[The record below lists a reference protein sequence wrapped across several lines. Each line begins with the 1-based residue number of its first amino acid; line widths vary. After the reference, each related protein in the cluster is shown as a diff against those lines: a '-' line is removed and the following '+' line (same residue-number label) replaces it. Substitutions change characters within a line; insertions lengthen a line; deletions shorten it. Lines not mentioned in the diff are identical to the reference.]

1 MHWPTAQAGQIWEFM
16 ALILRFFLKHLRC
29 CLRGMQRSDCLNIFS
44 LLSLLFPPSPLL
56 LFFPSCRFDR
66 IAHTRE
72 TMNSDG
78 LNTLSYKVLRADKY
92 PLYTKIT
99 VDIGSPNS

>member
-1 MHWPTAQAGQIWEFM
+1 MELGVYGTDTQVFLETPEMLPERHAKIQLFKH
-16 ALILRFFLKHLRC
+16 FFL
-29 CLRGMQRSDCLNIFS
+29 S
-44 LLSLLFPPSPLL
+44 LFFLPSPPFF
-56 LFFPSCRFDR
+56 FFPFCRFDR

-78 LNTLSYKVLRADKY
+78 LNTLSYKVLRTDKY

>member
-1 MHWPTAQAGQIWEFM
+1 MSCKVGLFKV
-16 ALILRFFLKHLRC
+16 FVF
-29 CLRGMQRSDCLNIFS
+29 
-44 LLSLLFPPSPLL
+44 LSLLVFFFSWFPTPPPTPV
-56 LFFPSCRFDR
+56 FCRFDR

-72 TMNSDG
+72 TMSSDG
-78 LNTLSYKVLRADKY
+78 LNTLSYKVLRTDKY

>member
-1 MHWPTAQAGQIWEFM
+1 MRGLTGPTLIPTPSLRAGAE
-16 ALILRFFLKHLRC
+16 
-29 CLRGMQRSDCLNIFS
+29 
-44 LLSLLFPPSPLL
+44 LLSGRQSKCHTEWGLFKGFLVC
-56 LFFPSCRFDR
+56 LFFPFRRFDR

-72 TMNSDG
+72 TMGSDG
-78 LNTLSYKVLRADKY
+78 LNSLSYKVLRTDKY

>member
-1 MHWPTAQAGQIWEFM
+1 MSCKVGVFKV
-16 ALILRFFLKHLRC
+16 FVF
-29 CLRGMQRSDCLNIFS
+29 
-44 LLSLLFPPSPLL
+44 LSLLF
-56 LFFPSCRFDR
+56 FFPGFFFPPFCRFDR

-72 TMNSDG
+72 TMSSDG
-78 LNTLSYKVLRADKY
+78 LNTLSYKVLRTDKY

>member
-1 MHWPTAQAGQIWEFM
+1 MGVYGTDTQVVLETPAMLPERHAKIRLFKH
-16 ALILRFFLKHLRC
+16 FFL
-29 CLRGMQRSDCLNIFS
+29 SFFVFS
-44 LLSLLFPPSPLL
+44 ALSPTFL
-56 LFFPSCRFDR
+56 FPSCRFDR

-78 LNTLSYKVLRADKY
+78 LNTLSYKVLRTDKY

-99 VDIGSPNS
+99 VDIGSPKS

>member
-1 MHWPTAQAGQIWEFM
+1 MR
-16 ALILRFFLKHLRC
+16 ALR
-29 CLRGMQRSDCLNIFS
+29 CLNIFF
-44 LLSLLFPPSPLL
+44 FPRP
-56 LFFPSCRFDR
+56 LFFFLLARRFDR

-72 TMNSDG
+72 TMGSDG
-78 LNTLSYKVLRADKY
+78 LNTLSYKVLRTDKY